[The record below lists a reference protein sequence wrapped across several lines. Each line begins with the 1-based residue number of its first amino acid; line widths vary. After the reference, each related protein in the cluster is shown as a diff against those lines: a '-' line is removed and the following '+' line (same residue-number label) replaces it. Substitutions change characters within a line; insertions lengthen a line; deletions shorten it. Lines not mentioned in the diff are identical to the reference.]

1 MGLPHSTIT
10 SMEMETQNASPVFH
24 IGSIPIYGNLIL
36 APMDGYT
43 DHPFR
48 YICRQWGSACIYS
61 EFINGLDMEGKYP
74 PHLKERLYFNESE
87 RPFGYQIL
95 DDSPERILNTAR
107 LLRKRNP
114 DFFDVNLGCCS
125 RTVCSRGAGANLL
138 KEPDKISLIISLL
151 VREMD
156 IPITAKIRLGWDE
169 NTRNY
174 LEVAHRI
181 EDAGASAL
189 AVHGRTRVQMY
200 KGAADWDAI
209 AEVNQALTI
218 PVIGNGDVK
227 TADEIDPFMKHTGCK
242 AVMIGRG
249 AVGNPW
255 IFARK
260 KRSDC
265 TRQEIFNTLRDHLT
279 ASMDYFGEDHGLI
292 VFRKQA
298 INYMHDDWPSAEVR
312 RDALTTRDPRYFL
325 HLVEQSLLS

>member
-1 MGLPHSTIT
+1 MQPQTT
-10 SMEMETQNASPVFH
+10 APVFH
-24 IGSIPIYGNLIL
+24 IGSIPVYGSLIL

-61 EFINGLDMEGKYP
+61 EFINGVDLEGKYP
-74 PHLKERLYFNESE
+74 PYLKERMYFHESE

-95 DDSPERILNTAR
+95 DDSPERILNAAR
-107 LLRKRNP
+107 ILRQRNP
-114 DFFDVNLGCCS
+114 DFLDVNMGCCS

-138 KEPDKISLIISLL
+138 KEPEIISLIISSL

-156 IPITAKIRLGWDE
+156 IPITAKIRLGWDDSS
-169 NTRNY
+169 RNY
-174 LEVAHRI
+174 LDVARRI
-181 EDAGASAL
+181 AEAGASAL

-200 KGAADWDAI
+200 KGSADWDAI
-209 AEVNQALTI
+209 AEVKQAITGI

-227 TADEIDPFMKHTGCK
+227 TADEIEPFLKHTGCD

-279 ASMDYFGEDHGLI
+279 ASMLYFGENHGLI

-298 INYMHDDWPSAEVR
+298 INYMREDWPSVEVR
-312 RDALTTRDPRYFL
+312 HEALTTLDPVHFL
-325 HLVEQSLLS
+325 SLIEQSLLV

>member
-1 MGLPHSTIT
+1 MT
-10 SMEMETQNASPVFH
+10 SQPVQTRRIDPVFK
-24 IGSIPIYGNLIL
+24 IGPIPVYGDLIL

-48 YICRQWGSACIYS
+48 LICRNWGSACIYS
-61 EFINGLDMEGKYP
+61 EFINGLDLEGKYP
-74 PHLKERLYFNESE
+74 PHLAERMYFHESE

-95 DDSPERILNTAR
+95 DDSPDRILNTAR
-107 LLRKRNP
+107 ILRKRNP

-125 RTVCSRGAGANLL
+125 RTVCSRGAGASLL
-138 KEPDKISLIISLL
+138 REPEKVSAIISQL

-174 LEVAHRI
+174 PDIARRI
-181 EDAGASAL
+181 EQAGASAL
-189 AVHGRTRVQMY
+189 AVHGRTKIQMY
-200 KGAADWDAI
+200 KGTADWDAI
-209 AEVNQALTI
+209 AEVKQIMRI

-227 TADEIDPFMKHTGCK
+227 TADEIEPFLKHTKCD

-265 TRQEIFNTLRDHLT
+265 TRKEIFTTLRDHLT
-279 ASMDYFGEDHGLI
+279 ASLDYFGESHGLI

-298 INYMHDDWPSAEVR
+298 ISYMGNDWPSVEIR
-312 RDALTTRDPRYFL
+312 REAITTTDWRQFL
-325 HLVEQSLLS
+325 KIIEQILAD

>member
-1 MGLPHSTIT
+1 
-10 SMEMETQNASPVFH
+10 METSKADPKFKIGPIPVF
-24 IGSIPIYGNLIL
+24 GDLIL

-48 YICRQWGSACIYS
+48 LICRNWGSACIYS
-61 EFINGLDMEGKYP
+61 EFINGLDMEGKHP
-74 PHLKERLYFNESE
+74 PHHAERLYFDETE

-95 DDSPERILNTAR
+95 DDSPDRILKTAHI
-107 LLRKRNP
+107 LRKRNP
-114 DFFDVNLGCCS
+114 DFFDVNMGCCS
-125 RTVCSRGAGANLL
+125 RTICSRGAGASLL
-138 KEPDKISLIISLL
+138 RDPEKVSDIISQL

-169 NTRNY
+169 NTRNFMDI
-174 LEVAHRI
+174 ARRI
-181 EDAGASAL
+181 EQAGASAL
-189 AVHGRTRVQMY
+189 AVHGRTKIQMY
-200 KGAADWDAI
+200 KGIADWDAI
-209 AEVNQALTI
+209 AEVKQALSI

-227 TADEIDPFMKHTGCK
+227 TADEIEPFLKHTKCD

-265 TRQEIFNTLRDHLT
+265 TRKEIFNTLRDHLT
-279 ASMDYFGEDHGLI
+279 ASLNYFGESHGLI

-298 INYMHDDWPSAEVR
+298 ISYMVNDWPSPEIR
-312 RDALTTRDPRYFL
+312 RDAITTTDSQHFIQL
-325 HLVEQSLLS
+325 IEKILLP

>member
-1 MGLPHSTIT
+1 MTVPGNPP
-10 SMEMETQNASPVFH
+10 EKKPAFQ
-24 IGSIPIYGNLIL
+24 IGSIPIFGDLIL

-48 YICRQWGSACIYS
+48 FICRKWGSACIYS
-61 EFINGLDMEGKYP
+61 EFINGLDLEGKHP
-74 PHLKERLYFNESE
+74 PHLEERMYFHEAE

-95 DDSPERILNTAR
+95 DDSPERIINTAHI
-107 LLRKRNP
+107 LRKRNP

-125 RTVCSRGAGANLL
+125 RTVCSRGAGASLL
-138 KEPDKISLIISLL
+138 REPEKVSQIISQL

-156 IPITAKIRLGWDE
+156 VPITAKIRLGWDD
-169 NTRNY
+169 THRNY
-174 LEVAHRI
+174 MEISRRI

-189 AVHGRTRVQMY
+189 AVHGRTKVQMY
-200 KGAADWDAI
+200 KSTADWDAI
-209 AEVNQALTI
+209 AEVKQAMHI

-227 TADEIDPFMKHTGCK
+227 TADQFEPFLKHTGCD

-265 TRQEIFNTLRDHLT
+265 TRREIYDTLRDHLT
-279 ASMDYFGEDHGLI
+279 ASMAYFGENHGLI
-292 VFRKQA
+292 IFRKQA
-298 INYMHDDWPSAEVR
+298 INYMGNDWPSPEIR
-312 RDALTTRDPRYFL
+312 HEALTTTDWRYFL
-325 HLVEQSLLS
+325 RIIEQILLG